1 MFNQVLSI
9 IGSLLVLG
17 AYFALQRGHLRSD
30 ARLYSALNFMGAG
43 LMTWVAV
50 AEWQI
55 GFIVLEGSWALL
67 SFPGMLPKR
76 PTSATS

>member
-1 MFNQVLSI
+1 MLNQVLSI

-17 AYFALQRGHLRSD
+17 AYLALQRGQLRSD
-30 ARLYSALNFMGAG
+30 ARLYSALNFLGAG

-67 SFPGMLPKR
+67 SFPGMVRKG
-76 PTSATS
+76 SARE

>member
-17 AYFALQRGHLRSD
+17 AYFALQRGYLKSD
-30 ARLYSALNFMGAG
+30 ARLYSALNFLGAG

-67 SFPGMLPKR
+67 SFPGMVR
-76 PTSATS
+76 TGSARE

>member
-1 MFNQVLSI
+1 MFSQVLSI

-17 AYFALQRGHLRSD
+17 AYFALQRGHLKSD
-30 ARLYSALNFMGAG
+30 ARLYSALNFLGAG
-43 LMTWVAV
+43 LMTGVAV

-67 SFPGMLPKR
+67 SFPGMVRKG
-76 PTSATS
+76 SARA

>member
-1 MFNQVLSI
+1 MLNQVLSI

-17 AYFALQRGHLRSD
+17 AYFALQRGHLKSD
-30 ARLYSALNFMGAG
+30 ARLYSALNFLGAG

-67 SFPGMLPKR
+67 SFPGMVR
-76 PTSATS
+76 TGSARE

>member
-17 AYFALQRGHLRSD
+17 AYFALQRGHLKSD
-30 ARLYSALNFMGAG
+30 ARLYSGLNFLGAG

-67 SFPGMLPKR
+67 SFPGMVR
-76 PTSATS
+76 TGSAQA